1 MAKLYFQI
9 ILLICFLFI
18 VVYGLT
24 IISCCNSAN
33 SKKNCTTDEG
43 TPPGDSDDDDDNND
57 DNDDNDDIFE
67 ETWVDPESGLMWQV
81 DPGEEEFVWE
91 TSFDHCE
98 SLALGGYD
106 DWRVPSIS
114 ELRSLVRGCPD
125 SQPDGA
131 CGVTDYCTNVS
142 CWNWDCSTCYW
153 FEGPGANGCYWPIQ
167 IKGSCQFY
175 WSSTEAV
182 KNKTEDQTYSW
193 MVAFHTGGIDYWE
206 TYIRNSV
213 RCVR

>member
-1 MAKLYFQI
+1 MNKLYFQMV
-9 ILLICFLFI
+9 LLICLILIFAI
-18 VVYGLT
+18 GLT
-24 IISCCNSAN
+24 FASCCNSSN
-33 SKKNCTTDEG
+33 SKKDCTTDEG
-43 TPPGDSDDDDDNND
+43 TPPGDSDDDDDND
-57 DNDDNDDIFE
+57 DNDDNDDLFE

-81 DPGEEEFVWE
+81 DPGEDEFEWE
-91 TSFDHCE
+91 MIFDHCE

-106 DWRVPSIS
+106 DWRVPTIS
-114 ELRSLVRGCPD
+114 ELRSLIRGCPD

-193 MVAFHTGGIDYWE
+193 MVAFHAAGIDYME